1 MYSYIYAF
9 FDVLGE
15 GLCMCVPV
23 YIHKIHQLSHYLF
36 IQLICIKC
44 SILVDGC
51 EDNENHPSMQE
62 SRLWRRWLG
71 DSQGHGRSD
80 KLRIFTKQRRTKSK
94 WLQCLTKP
102 PEEEAVLETVFI
114 MKFPK
119 EDSSIPPSS
128 HESGIVLCP
137 ATPGEGCL
145 SPPPAE
151 SKLQILYPS
160 TSSLVHISALNVFFW
175 GKKGK
180 KEKK

>member
-1 MYSYIYAF
+1 MPFLMFSVKVCVCVCLCTFTKYINY
-9 FDVLGE
+9 LT
-15 GLCMCVPV
+15 
-23 YIHKIHQLSHYLF
+23 HYLF

-62 SRLWRRWLG
+62 SRLWRRWLR

-102 PEEEAVLETVFI
+102 PEEELVLETVFI

-128 HESGIVLCP
+128 HKSGIVLCP

-180 KEKK
+180 KGKK